1 MESASVRACLR
12 TSQRGSEP
20 SIEPCA
26 LLLNLLW
33 ISSSYL
39 NSSAFSNRESLRFLY
54 NFASNTLFTFSRDH
68 LLTCY
73 IDKTL
78 LLYIEGWKCKTGWT
92 ELNFREDR
100 SFTLTSRSLIYLSI
114 DELISSKLVDNSSY
128 KFHPARRS
136 VRAIVS
142 FSLVTRFQPIF
153 LGPTFE
159 HKFGV
164 GYSFGSYE
172 LSTRLSVIKS
182 PGERVRRLF
191 NRDSRSLAATSHGIV
206 AAKCQPVDIYGP
218 KRSSNFD
225 VTWPNWFMAH
235 CHARV
240 RSRANYLRRGSLAS
254 ELVTF

>member
-1 MESASVRACLR
+1 MDRVK
-12 TSQRGSEP
+12 
-20 SIEPCA
+20 
-26 LLLNLLW
+26 
-33 ISSSYL
+33 
-39 NSSAFSNRESLRFLY
+39 
-54 NFASNTLFTFSRDH
+54 FSRVKSFV
-68 LLTCY
+68 C
-73 IDKTL
+73 TL
-78 LLYIEGWKCKTGWT
+78 PSVPTR
-92 ELNFREDR
+92 N
-100 SFTLTSRSLIYLSI
+100 RSLIYRWSY
-114 DELISSKLVDNSSY
+114 LVDNSSC

-136 VRAIVS
+136 VRAIRFVAS
-142 FSLVTRFQPIF
+142 FLLVTRFQPIF
-153 LGPTFE
+153 LGPIFV

-172 LSTRLSVIKS
+172 LSTRLSVIKSARS

-240 RSRANYLRRGSLAS
+240 RSRANYLRRGSLRSRACYILEGGLFRDS
-254 ELVTF
+254 LFT

>member
-1 MESASVRACLR
+1 MDRVKFS
-12 TSQRGSEP
+12 RGS
-20 SIEPCA
+20 
-26 LLLNLLW
+26 
-33 ISSSYL
+33 
-39 NSSAFSNRESLRFLY
+39 
-54 NFASNTLFTFSRDH
+54 
-68 LLTCY
+68 
-73 IDKTL
+73 
-78 LLYIEGWKCKTGWT
+78 
-92 ELNFREDR
+92 
-100 SFTLTSRSLIYLSI
+100 TLTSRSLIYLSI
-114 DELISSKLVDNSSY
+114 DGLISSKLVDNSSY

-142 FSLVTRFQPIF
+142 FLLVTRFQPIF

-172 LSTRLSVIKS
+172 LSTRLSVIKSARS

-225 VTWPNWFMAH
+225 VT
-235 CHARV
+235 
-240 RSRANYLRRGSLAS
+240 
-254 ELVTF
+254 